1 MFNSLSGME
10 YQNLRN
16 GEFSDI
22 ILLHA
27 CGLEFWCMLEGGDTT
42 KKALHFA
49 ASRLVTSL
57 NCCVA
62 DLAANVLSKG
72 KCFHSESQSK

>member
-1 MFNSLSGME
+1 ME
-10 YQNLRN
+10 YQNLRGGDFN
-16 GEFSDI
+16 DI

-27 CGLEFWCMLEGGDTT
+27 RGLDFCCMLDGSDTT

-49 ASRLVTSL
+49 ASRLVTSSH
-57 NCCVA
+57 CCVA
-62 DLAANVLSKG
+62 DLAANILSKC